1 MIENK
6 KHLYNGNFQGMNGFI
21 LESRGGAK
29 KSKNVRNVDYKLL
42 LLYVLETFKNE
53 NYSNIQIFV
62 ASRNSAYKSIEDRKI
77 IIEGKDVFN
86 FQEID
91 IDDFIKKLSF
101 AIKKSGQ
108 KGNEKGGNSTKRLFF
123 YQKENEDV
131 LFQPKENKSI
141 EISFSKE
148 LFLNAMKNFKYE
160 YDKKTKDVKIL
171 QEELYLFLKKE
182 FGEYQWY
189 TEYQFEKSRK
199 DRFDIYG
206 IKDKQ
211 HIIIELDP
219 HRADSIAK
227 KFVSRLAMAK
237 SLCLTYIS
245 FLYKGTDR
253 MSIKEAKKYLSD
265 CESIIETL
273 NNDIIDTKK
282 EFIGYCHFKSK

>member
-6 KHLYNGNFQGMNGFI
+6 KHLYNGNFQGMNGLI

-29 KSKNVRNVDYKLL
+29 KSKNVRNIDYKLL

-101 AIKKSGQ
+101 VIKKSGQ

-189 TEYQFEKSRK
+189 TECQFEKSRK